1 MNRTGSLS
9 GIGGVGM
16 FKAKIGG
23 LARRKFAKQ
32 SSR

>member
-23 LARRKFAKQ
+23 LARRKFAK
-32 SSR
+32 